1 MHMVP
6 AAGRTVPATRRFGG
20 GERLVHDAPNGAC
33 ATPALYVAPQAM
45 VDLFRGAWGVFTRGK
60 RQAHV
65 VVGQHVA
72 GADNHYTGG
81 RCAYS
86 FDLKSSIVQ
95 ASAGCKEKITFYR
108 DSNLESGSL
117 EVSLNINHL
126 S

>member
-1 MHMVP
+1 M
-6 AAGRTVPATRRFGG
+6 
-20 GERLVHDAPNGAC
+20 E
-33 ATPALYVAPQAM
+33 
-45 VDLFRGAWGVFTRGK
+45 DLSRSARDVFTRGK
-60 RQAHV
+60 RRAHV

-95 ASAGCKEKITFYR
+95 ASTGCKEKITFYR
-108 DSNLESGSL
+108 DSNLESGSP

-126 S
+126 RRYF